1 VCLIL
6 PACTVLHNAVMM
18 FIHLNRSMASESQGG
33 NKTKKPQQPT
43 CERVFASPTSANGP
57 LDRGDRPDQLRLS
70 QLQAMNA
77 LFGPLP
83 PAATIALPV
92 ERYGES
98 TPRLLENWCPL
109 PLHWN
114 HQDGV

>member
-1 VCLIL
+1 
-6 PACTVLHNAVMM
+6 MM